1 LEHTPILK
9 ATTVPGKR
17 SGSVRS
23 QHASTYSRFGVS
35 SCMTVTPL
43 LRRRISLVKSLNV
56 QLRVM
61 EAELFGSP
69 VVILMACTTS
79 AMRLL
84 SGSIF
89 LRMLRKISAGL
100 KVLRR

>member
-1 LEHTPILK
+1 
-9 ATTVPGKR
+9 
-17 SGSVRS
+17 
-23 QHASTYSRFGVS
+23 
-35 SCMTVTPL
+35 MTVTPL

-79 AMRLL
+79 VMRLL